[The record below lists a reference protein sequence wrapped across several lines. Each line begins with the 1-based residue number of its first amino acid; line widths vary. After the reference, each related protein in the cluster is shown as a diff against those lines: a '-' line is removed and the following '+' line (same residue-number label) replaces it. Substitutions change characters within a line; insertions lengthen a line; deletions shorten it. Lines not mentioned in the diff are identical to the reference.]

1 MKFKTL
7 DQTSFVLIFDKG
19 DEFIEAMTSFAR
31 EKKLGGSHFT
41 AIGAFRDVMLG
52 YFDRKIHKY

>member
-19 DEFIEAMTSFAR
+19 DEFIETMTYSSICIEIVEVLPPSKPLNSWIFAR
-31 EKKLGGSHFT
+31 
-41 AIGAFRDVMLG
+41 
-52 YFDRKIHKY
+52 